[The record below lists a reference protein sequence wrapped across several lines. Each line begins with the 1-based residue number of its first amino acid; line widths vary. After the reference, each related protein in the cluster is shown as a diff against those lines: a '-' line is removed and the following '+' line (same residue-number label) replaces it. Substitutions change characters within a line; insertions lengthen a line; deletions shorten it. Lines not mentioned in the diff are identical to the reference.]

1 MGASKMSF
9 EVKSCEVLYYG
20 PHRAIAGRMTGVVR
34 VKIHEKFMGTETD
47 YSLDLKVRAE
57 TGFKPSSEVKS
68 ALLAHAAR
76 QLNKLKERHSRP
88 ATNSVRPAI
97 AAE

>member
-1 MGASKMSF
+1 MTF

-20 PHRAIAGRMTGVVR
+20 PHHAISGRMTGVVR
-34 VKIHEKFMGTETD
+34 VKIRELFMGTLTD

-57 TGFKPSSEVKS
+57 TGFRPSDEIKS

-76 QLNKLKERHSRP
+76 QLNKIKERHARP
-88 ATNSVRPAI
+88 AIAANALRPAI

>member
-1 MGASKMSF
+1 MSF

-34 VKIHEKFMGTETD
+34 VKIHEQFMGTVTD

-57 TGFKPSSEVKS
+57 TGFLPSAQVKS

-76 QLNKLKERHSRP
+76 QLNKIKVRHARP
-88 ATNSVRPAI
+88 PIPANAALPAI

>member
-1 MGASKMSF
+1 MSF
-9 EVKSCEVLYYG
+9 EVKSCVVLHYS
-20 PHRAIAGRMTGVVR
+20 PHRAIIGRMTGVVR
-34 VKIHEKFMGTETD
+34 VKIREEFMGTLTD

-57 TGFKPSSEVKS
+57 TGFRPAAEVKS

-76 QLNKLKERHSRP
+76 QLNKIKDRHANALVAANGAP
-88 ATNSVRPAI
+88 QAI

>member
-1 MGASKMSF
+1 MTF

-20 PHRAIAGRMTGVVR
+20 PHHTISGRMTGVVR
-34 VKIHEKFMGTETD
+34 VKIRELFMGTLTD

-57 TGFKPSSEVKS
+57 TGFRPSDEIKS

-76 QLNKLKERHSRP
+76 QLNKIKERHARP
-88 ATNSVRPAI
+88 AIAANALRPAI

>member
-1 MGASKMSF
+1 MSF
-9 EVKSCEVLYYG
+9 EVRSCEVLYYG

-34 VKIHEKFMGTETD
+34 VKIHEQFMGTETD

-57 TGFKPSSEVKS
+57 TGVMPSAEVKN

-76 QLNKLKERHSRP
+76 QLNKIKERHAKP
-88 ATNSVRPAI
+88 AGSNSASLPI

>member
-1 MGASKMSF
+1 MSF

-34 VKIHEKFMGTETD
+34 VKIHEQFMGTMTD

-57 TGFKPSSEVKS
+57 TGFRPSAEVRS

-76 QLNKLKERHSRP
+76 QLNKLKERHTRP
-88 ATNSVRPAI
+88 IVANTVRRTI